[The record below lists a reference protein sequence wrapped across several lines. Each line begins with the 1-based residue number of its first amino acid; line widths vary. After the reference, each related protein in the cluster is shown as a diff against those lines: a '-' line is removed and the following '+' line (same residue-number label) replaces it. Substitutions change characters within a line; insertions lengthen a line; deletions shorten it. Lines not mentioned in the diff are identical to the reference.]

1 MERSNLASRFEVLLN
16 LLKVNIANFMWPY
29 QDSVVYNYNVINR
42 ILYSWSLNIEQLV

>member
-29 QDSVVYNYNVINR
+29 QDSVSKRPDGANR
-42 ILYSWSLNIEQLV
+42 NKNE